1 MVEQVIAARRA
12 ALGLSGLALAALA
25 VPAWAATDDDI
36 LRGFDAF
43 KTAMAAK
50 DEAALP
56 ADEPAEGLYAYFD
69 GVGRKALG
77 VDEFDPQRGT
87 LFDHYSIALVRGLHL
102 CAYFREGPSYVQSL
116 AKTGLSPRRVIAL
129 EGRQGAGLPW
139 NEAAETLRVVSVLGE
154 SAAANYR
161 WQFTRPTGSAIGFDD
176 QIEFKRDKGRWLL
189 VFESYL
195 QAIDRN
201 GLVVAA
207 ASGSSMR
214 QPQSTQGLGD
224 DSDQHFR
231 VRTLALGRVARSLRE
246 ECPPFADRLTKLRA
260 ANDNAGT
267 LKLFYGVRDLMAVP
281 MAEWPKTE
289 TLAWWGT

>member
-1 MVEQVIAARRA
+1 MIALRRA
-12 ALGLSGLALAALA
+12 AAGLCGLALAALA
-25 VPAWAATDDDI
+25 VPAWAANDDDI

-43 KTAMAAK
+43 KTAIAEK
-50 DEAALP
+50 NEAALP
-56 ADEPAEGLYAYFD
+56 ADEPADGLYSYFD

-77 VDEFDPQRGT
+77 LDEFDPQRGT

-102 CAYFREGPSYVQSL
+102 CSYFREGPSYVQSL
-116 AKTGLSPRRVIAL
+116 LKSGMTGRSVLAL
-129 EGRQGAGLPW
+129 EGRQGAVLPW
-139 NEAAETLRVVSVLGE
+139 IEAKEKLKVAGILGG
-154 SAAANYR
+154 SAAVDYR
-161 WQFTRPTGSAIGFDD
+161 WEFTRESGSSMGFDD
-176 QIEFKRDKGRWLL
+176 QIEFKRDKGRWIL

-195 QAIDRN
+195 QAIDRD

-207 ASGSSMR
+207 VVGSSMR
-214 QPQSTQGLGD
+214 QPQSAQGLDD
-224 DSDQHFR
+224 DSDRHFR
-231 VRTLALGRVARSLRE
+231 IRNLALRRAATSLRE
-246 ECPPFADRLTKLRA
+246 ECPPFADRLAKLRA

>member
-1 MVEQVIAARRA
+1 MIAARRA
-12 ALGLSGLALAALA
+12 ALGLCGLALAALA
-25 VPAWAATDDDI
+25 VPARAATDDDI

-43 KTAMAAK
+43 KAAMAAK
-50 DEAALP
+50 DETALP

-77 VDEFDPQRGT
+77 TEEFDAERGT

-102 CAYFREGPSYVQSL
+102 CPYFREGPGYVRSL
-116 AKTGLSPRRVIAL
+116 LKSGLTARGVIAL
-129 EGRQGAGLPW
+129 EGRQGAALPW
-139 NEAAETLRVVSVLGE
+139 VEASERLKVAGVLGE
-154 SAAANYR
+154 SAAAGYR
-161 WQFTRPTGSAIGFDD
+161 WEFKRESGSTIGFDD
-176 QIEFKRDKGRWLL
+176 QIEFKREKGRWLL

-207 ASGSSMR
+207 VVGSSMR
-214 QPQSTQGLGD
+214 QPQSTQGLDD
-224 DSDQHFR
+224 DSDRHFR
-231 VRTLALGRVARSLRE
+231 IRNLALRRAATSLRE
-246 ECPPFADRLTKLRA
+246 ECPPFAARLAKLRA

-267 LKLFYGVRDLMAVP
+267 LKLFYGVRDLMALP

-289 TLAWWGT
+289 TLPWWGT

>member
-1 MVEQVIAARRA
+1 MIAAGRA
-12 ALGLSGLALAALA
+12 AFGLSGLALAAFA
-25 VPAWAATDDDI
+25 VPALAATDDDI

-50 DEAALP
+50 NESVLP
-56 ADEPAEGLYAYFD
+56 TEEPAEGLYAYFD

-77 VDEFDPQRGT
+77 LDEFDPQRGT

-102 CAYFREGPSYVQSL
+102 CPYFREGPAYVQSL
-116 AKTGLSPRRVIAL
+116 LKSGLTARGVIAL

-139 NEAAETLRVVSVLGE
+139 IEAAERLKVAGVLGE
-154 SAAANYR
+154 AAAVDYR
-161 WQFTRPTGSAIGFDD
+161 WEFTRESGSTIGFDD

-207 ASGSSMR
+207 VVGSSMR
-214 QPQSTQGLGD
+214 QPQSTQGLDD
-224 DSDQHFR
+224 DSDRHFR
-231 VRTLALGRVARSLRE
+231 IRNLALRRAATALRE
-246 ECPPFADRLTKLRA
+246 ECPPFAERLAKLRA
-260 ANDNAGT
+260 ANDNAGV
-267 LKLFYGVRDLMAVP
+267 LKLFYGVRDLMALP